1 MGLQRTKRVC
11 NGYSWSL
18 MDNSGSVQDIVGFLW
33 IEWICN
39 GCSGPVMY
47 IVCLLWIK
55 WVCNGYSGSVMV

>member
-39 GCSGPVMY
+39 GCSG
-47 IVCLLWIK
+47 
-55 WVCNGYSGSVMV
+55 SVMGIMGPY